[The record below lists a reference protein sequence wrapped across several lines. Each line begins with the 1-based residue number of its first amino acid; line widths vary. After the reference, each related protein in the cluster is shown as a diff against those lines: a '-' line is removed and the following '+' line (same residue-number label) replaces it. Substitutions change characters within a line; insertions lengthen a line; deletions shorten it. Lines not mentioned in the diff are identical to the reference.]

1 MFMSVEEMKIGKV
14 SKLFESQHY
23 SALWLPRL
31 SVDRGCPRFYSRVPS
46 AKKLTF
52 SLSCLS
58 SATAPNASA
67 FSVLV
72 HGCLHLRAP
81 FTLHERLLILNPK
94 LTGIL
99 PVRLF
104 SIGYSRTDHILVLWS
119 KVLLISLLIGRD

>member
-46 AKKLTF
+46 AKKLTL
-52 SLSCLS
+52 SLSYLELCNRSQCFRLLS
-58 SATAPNASA
+58 LGPQLPTSS
-67 FSVLV
+67 
-72 HGCLHLRAP
+72 CP
-81 FTLHERLLILNPK
+81 FTLHERLLILNLR

-99 PVRLF
+99 SVKFF